1 MKLITK
7 YEKKGYSEKIILTLA
22 MNDELVPERLSDREF
37 VNNLDR
43 NLETNGCFVGYKTH
57 EIIFNEEYERYNIL
71 FTNNTGNT
79 LVINTDF
86 LSTPEFK
93 EVRRLSRFIKE
104 MGGFPLLINV
114 ENQFVEFDSL
124 TNLIE
129 YIEMR
134 GKKGLTIQRYKGLG
148 EMNPEQLWET
158 TVDPER
164 RVLYRVTIEDAEEAD
179 TLFSLLMGDV
189 VAPRRE
195 FIEENAH
202 YAKNIDI

>member
-1 MKLITK
+1 MR
-7 YEKKGYSEKIILTLA
+7 
-22 MNDELVPERLSDREF
+22 P
-37 VNNLDR
+37 
-43 NLETNGCFVGYKTH
+43 
-57 EIIFNEEYERYNIL
+57 
-71 FTNNTGNT
+71 
-79 LVINTDF
+79 
-86 LSTPEFK
+86 
-93 EVRRLSRFIKE
+93 
-104 MGGFPLLINV
+104 
-114 ENQFVEFDSL
+114 
-124 TNLIE
+124 LIE
-129 YIEMR
+129 AGYVYIAQPPLYQVR
-134 GKKGLTIQRYKGLG
+134 KGKQVNYAYSDEELNSMVQSLAKPSIQRYKGLG